1 MRIEETLDAY
11 ERELRLRRGL
21 SENTVVA
28 YVREARSLLEFIW
41 EIAGGNVEEPMDLH
55 GLELADVRAWLAHS
69 QAKGCSRSTL
79 ARHSAAIRTFCRW
92 LQRKGHTDVDAAARL
107 KAPRADN
114 ALPRVLNQ
122 EQARRLAEHAGRPRA
137 IRSRFATTPP
147 SNSCTPPEFASANCA
162 HWTSIRS
169 ARIRHCES

>member
-1 MRIEETLDAY
+1 MDAY

-28 YVREARSLLEFIW
+28 YVCEARSLLEFIW
-41 EIAGGNVEEPMDLH
+41 EIAGGDVEEPMDLH

-122 EQARRLAEHAGRPRA
+122 EQARR
-137 IRSRFATTPP
+137 FATTPP
-147 SNSCTPPEFASANCA
+147 SNSCTPREFASANCA